1 VRRWGIAAAFGLPIL
16 ALGLAA
22 ILTLNSAGSMQ
33 DEGALLA
40 YADRVLHGA
49 VAHRDFET
57 YYGPGMPWVLAGA
70 FAVAGHHV
78 LVERAVGMLLELVVT
93 LGMVSVGLRF
103 GTRQGVIAGLLSAA
117 VLICVTPPIAS
128 PLLAAVALAVV
139 SLRLAAFADLSRS
152 RWPWRY
158 MCAGALAALAITFRI
173 DFAVAVLVSI
183 LPLLA
188 GRGRASLWYLA
199 GMAAG
204 LVPLAVHLVIA
215 SPGTVVT
222 LITSDAPRA
231 LGARRLP
238 LPPTD
243 PAARVE
249 LAVLLLAI
257 TLDIAAAAV
266 MWRRA
271 RASDG
276 TRLVAALALLPLAM
290 LPGILQ
296 RADEYHLLPA
306 MIVPVALLALSVPV
320 LVQRGRRPS
329 VRIRPSSLAYVLCAA
344 TLAIAVVHTTVQQT
358 PGVAVDNQGRSFPV
372 GAADAGEAQAVLTD
386 VDRIARPGQRLFIG
400 PMDMRRTNYTA
411 TYMYFLL
418 PQLVPATYYQEM
430 EPLSANGPGSHLAA
444 DVASADVLVLTTKWD
459 DWSEPNQSSTY
470 YGPAAPNQVVE
481 KSFCLRAQQGTF
493 SVFTR
498 CDARG

>member
-1 VRRWGIAAAFGLPIL
+1 VRRWGIAAAFVLPIL

-103 GTRQGVIAGLLSAA
+103 GTRQGVVAGLLSAA

-139 SLRLAAFADLSRS
+139 SLRLAAPFSSLRATR
-152 RWPWRY
+152 PWRY
-158 MCAGALAALAITFRI
+158 ACAGVLAALAITFRI

-183 LPLLA
+183 VPLLA
-188 GRGRASLWYLA
+188 GHGRASLWYLA
-199 GMAAG
+199 GLATGA
-204 LVPLAVHLVIA
+204 VPLAVHVVIA
-215 SPGTVVT
+215 SPGTVFT
-222 LITSDAPRA
+222 LIAGDALRTS
-231 LGARRLP
+231 GARRLP

-249 LAVLLLAI
+249 SALLLVALAI
-257 TLDIAAAAV
+257 DVVAV
-266 MWRRA
+266 VLMWRRA
-271 RASDG
+271 RASEG
-276 TRLVAALALLPLAM
+276 TRLVAALALLSLAM
-290 LPGILQ
+290 LPEIAQ
-296 RADEYHLLPA
+296 RTDEYHLLPA

-320 LVQRGRRPS
+320 LAQRRGRPTPRTRPL
-329 VRIRPSSLAYVLCAA
+329 LAYVLCAA
-344 TLAIAVVHTTVQQT
+344 ALAIAVVHTSVQQT

-372 GAADAGEAQAVLTD
+372 AAADAPEAQAVVTD

-418 PQLVPATYYQEM
+418 PQLTPATYYQEM
-430 EPLSANGPGSHLAA
+430 EPLSANGLGSHLAT

-470 YGPAAPNQVVE
+470 YGTTAPNQVVE
-481 KSFCLRAQQGTF
+481 KSFCLRAREGTF